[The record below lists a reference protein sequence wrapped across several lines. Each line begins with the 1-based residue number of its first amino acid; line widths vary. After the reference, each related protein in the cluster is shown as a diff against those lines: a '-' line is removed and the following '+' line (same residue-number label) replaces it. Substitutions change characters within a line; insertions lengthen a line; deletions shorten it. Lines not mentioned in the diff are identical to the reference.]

1 MLRTMAVQPGVT
13 PGDVTTTRPGLGAT
27 IWMQHS
33 PPLVIDQHT
42 FLLDW
47 TGHFFSSLPQP
58 LTLTSPPSP
67 PPQPR
72 RTVTGGRQRK
82 QTTSSHPRTLHCSHH
97 KSQHRECVHCCLH
110 YYERSLELEHIH
122 WTPCWKIAVS
132 ICQEP

>member
-1 MLRTMAVQPGVT
+1 MAVQPGVT
-13 PGDVTTTRPGLGAT
+13 PGDVTTARPGLGTT

-33 PPLVIDQHT
+33 PPLVIDQDT

-47 TGHFFSSLPQP
+47 TGHFFSLFVPTPASNTDLPSLITAPASENRDGMKTKKTNCFFQSSDTP
-58 LTLTSPPSP
+58 LC
-67 PPQPR
+67 
-72 RTVTGGRQRK
+72 
-82 QTTSSHPRTLHCSHH
+82 CSHH
-97 KSQHRECVHCCLH
+97 NSRHRECVHCCLN